1 MKIKCITVV
10 LNILTEYVI
19 FADISINAQHVA
31 GKFLPSEVVVA
42 LRGCEWKHGIVK
54 FLSFGIFNYVR
65 VLAYLVKRFA
75 KCALRAGY
83 GDVEKFQVRHPAFL
97 RMSDRR

>member
-1 MKIKCITVV
+1 M
-10 LNILTEYVI
+10 LTEYVI
-19 FADISINAQHVA
+19 LADIGIHAQHVA

-75 KCALRAGY
+75 KCALGAGY
-83 GDVEKFQVRHPAFL
+83 GDVEYFKCGILHFFECQIVCDRPFGPL
-97 RMSDRR
+97 RDD